1 MCDFKVVN
9 IKVSAKIS
17 SICYQ
22 DLISS
27 VQHLI
32 CKERLNFIVIFDVY
46 TYTIFRPNA
55 VTGYLHCNVTKIKTY
70 SDIPEAFTVL
80 QSLLP
85 SINIIEQSIDNI
97 TLKGETDMKQN
108 LENLF
113 LKLCTSHEVKYNLQ
127 KFPALFIRVP
137 FQEGGVTIF
146 VFASGKV
153 CSVGSKSLTQVE
165 KISEWVKKYINK

>member
-1 MCDFKVVN
+1 MQRK
-9 IKVSAKIS
+9 IKFYS
-17 SICYQ
+17 
-22 DLISS
+22 
-27 VQHLI
+27 
-32 CKERLNFIVIFDVY
+32 NFDVY

-70 SDIPEAFTVL
+70 SDISEAFTVL

-137 FQEGGVTIF
+137 F
-146 VFASGKV
+146 
-153 CSVGSKSLTQVE
+153 
-165 KISEWVKKYINK
+165 